1 MTVTHSDRVAATSVP
16 ILDVLAERWSP
27 RAFDPTADVTD
38 DALDRALEAARWTP
52 SANNSQPWRFV
63 VARRG
68 TPAFH
73 RVHAGLAGFNR
84 DWADKAAVLV
94 VSIAEVADTEGR
106 PRRWSHYDL
115 GQSVAYLTAQVH
127 HDGLHAHQMAGFD
140 GSALRAAFDLPERL
154 EPVTVVAIGSLG
166 DPDDLPA
173 ALREREHAPRHRLGL
188 GDLVLHRDPA

>member
-1 MTVTHSDRVAATSVP
+1 MTVTHTDRVATTSVP

-27 RAFDPTADVTD
+27 RAFDPAADVTD
-38 DALDRALEAARWTP
+38 DALDRALEAARWAP

-68 TPAFH
+68 TRAFQ
-73 RVHAGLAGFNR
+73 RVHASLAGFNR

-94 VSIAEVADTEGR
+94 VSIAEVADAEGR

-140 GSALRAAFDLPERL
+140 GPALREAFDLPARL
-154 EPVTVVAIGSLG
+154 EPVTVVAVGSLG
-166 DPDDLPA
+166 DPDDLPVP
-173 ALREREHAPRHRLGL
+173 LRERESAPRRRLGL
-188 GDLVLHRDPA
+188 DDLVLHRDRA